1 MSSRLQNLKNPLQI
15 TSSRVKQL
23 VQKLASTLANR
34 YENWCVTNFAGTT
47 RKKLDPLLAAAKIR
61 KAYTSNGTILPCLDK
76 SKIWFLAEAICFS
89 DRIFQGL
96 SHIER

>member
-1 MSSRLQNLKNPLQI
+1 MSVKTRQKVGKMRFCVESTAESKKSASNYLL
-15 TSSRVKQL
+15 RVKQL

-76 SKIWFLAEAICFS
+76 RKICF
-89 DRIFQGL
+89 
-96 SHIER
+96 